1 MSPEMVTAGGVA
13 ESSQPRSTPYEGDE
27 SLLVRYRVPEAVWT
41 FSVITSPRPPEDLL
55 LNVEMSFENQVVYM
69 RAVEVDISTEGETPQ
84 EALQGL
90 VGGIKEWLEFLREEQ
105 PELVADLE
113 EQRRYVNLLRYSP
126 DTWFKS
132 VHII

>member
-13 ESSQPRSTPYEGDE
+13 ESSQPRSTPYEGDG

-90 VGGIKEWLEFLREEQ
+90 VGASRNG
-105 PELVADLE
+105 
-113 EQRRYVNLLRYSP
+113 
-126 DTWFKS
+126 
-132 VHII
+132 

>member
-1 MSPEMVTAGGVA
+1 
-13 ESSQPRSTPYEGDE
+13 
-27 SLLVRYRVPEAVWT
+27 
-41 FSVITSPRPPEDLL
+41 VITSPRPPEDLL

-105 PELVADLE
+105 PELVADPE